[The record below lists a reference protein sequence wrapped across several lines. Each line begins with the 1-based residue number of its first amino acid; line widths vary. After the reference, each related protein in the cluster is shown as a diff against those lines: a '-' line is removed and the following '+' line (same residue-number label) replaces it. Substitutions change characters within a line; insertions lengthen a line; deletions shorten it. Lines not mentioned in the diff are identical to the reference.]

1 VAAAEIDTDPM
12 AAAEIGIG
20 TGLVV
25 VGYRIVAHTVP
36 HMAAVDAAVGEGNHI
51 VD

>member
-1 VAAAEIDTDPM
+1 MAAEIDTGLT

-25 VGYRIVAHTVP
+25 GYRIVVHTVLH
-36 HMAAVDAAVGEGNHI
+36 HMAADAAVGEGNHI